1 MYFFSSVALRM
12 PNFLRTFTPNIL
24 TPIRYRM
31 NLLIM
36 RMLSPIFVFS
46 IMLLMSLSPLVMDP
60 NLNESSVESAS
71 GPKSLIDFEITSI
84 EIGNQTRDAKEWT
97 QPDGSI
103 LEYVM
108 RDETIQINVTFTQ
121 AGSSGQ
127 PASAEGYLQ
136 IWHPIGFIIAEYNV
150 SMLLLSLIHI

>member
-1 MYFFSSVALRM
+1 MRM
-12 PNFLRTFTPNIL
+12 L
-24 TPIRYRM
+24 TPIFV
-31 NLLIM
+31 LSILIM
-36 RMLSPIFVFS
+36 
-46 IMLLMSLSPLVMDP
+46 MSLSPLFVNSELHTDE
-60 NLNESSVESAS
+60 NREDI

-103 LEYVM
+103 VEYIM
-108 RDETIQINVTFTQ
+108 RDETIQINVTYTQ

-136 IWHPIGFIIAEYNV
+136 IWHPVG
-150 SMLLLSLIHI
+150 S